1 MSPTTF
7 STLIATLGP
16 KPTSVISSDSLPI
29 SRLVNYKKAR
39 MGRRELDQKVNL
51 FVDNLPKTL
60 HWQGLWHIFARHG
73 DVYIARKLNTRG
85 QRFGFVRFEKE
96 VDASRAVER
105 LNGLSIH
112 GNKISVSMRVIKVGS
127 WRRKERVTGI
137 KKPRRIQGHVE
148 VEELWKMKRQSLVK
162 SERVT
167 WLEITGMPLHCW
179 NHGSFK
185 RVVRLKH
192 LGIMLFIQTIVRR
205 FQSIGLNEMVVELPK
220 PFEPTRIKS
229 SWEATIDALNNV
241 HLATVESTYLHELSG
256 TLKESEGFFPELVT
270 KHRRVKKYGSLLDFQ
285 DKAISERDR
294 KKRNRAIKKDKK
306 LKKVI
311 EFSELSGRSLSDS
324 DLTIRWNNSL
334 KEARKTLDLGK
345 SIGFHIVG
353 DESEAVRDLALLEW
367 NQTE

>member
-148 VEELWKMKRQSLVK
+148 VEELWKMKRFLVK

-192 LGIMLFIQTIVRR
+192 LGIMIFIQTIVRR

-241 HLATVESTYLHELSG
+241 HLATVESTYLHE
-256 TLKESEGFFPELVT
+256 
-270 KHRRVKKYGSLLDFQ
+270 VKKYGSLLDFQ